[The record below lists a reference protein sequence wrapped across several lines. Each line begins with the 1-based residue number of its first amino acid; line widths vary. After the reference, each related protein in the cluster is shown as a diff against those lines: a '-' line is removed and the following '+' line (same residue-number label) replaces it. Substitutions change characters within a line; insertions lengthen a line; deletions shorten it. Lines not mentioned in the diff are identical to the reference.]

1 LIVGHLN
8 KKGGKAQYA
17 GLGSIDIFAAARSVM
32 TVGCTG
38 IDENIRAI
46 VHNKSNLA
54 PAGKSQAFGLDPV
67 SGFTWMG
74 DCDTTIDEVLGRG
87 KKPESQFA
95 KARRFLETTLA
106 DARPVPA
113 VEIMQMAE
121 EQGISPATLNR
132 AKDALGVLSTKRGT
146 QWFWVLP
153 IEVEHTDVTQDS
165 QHYQDYHAQ
174 DYQSGAG
181 EVSQSTALINMSN
194 LINMTNFPEQ
204 NQNSQ
209 EVF

>member
-1 LIVGHLN
+1 LN

-153 IEVEHTDVTQDS
+153 IDVEHTDVTQDS
-165 QHYQDYHAQ
+165 QHYQDYHGGS
-174 DYQSGAG
+174 D

-194 LINMTNFPEQ
+194 LINMTNFPGQSE
-204 NQNSQ
+204 S